1 MKNWPARN
9 MTVIS
14 ILVALASVL
23 HAVETLIPVPYVA
36 PGAKLGLANVVALYA
51 VIILGLPQAL
61 TVSFLRA
68 VLGSLLSGTFLAPG
82 FI

>member
-14 ILVALASVL
+14 ILVAWASVL

-61 TVSFLRA
+61 QLVFYA
-68 VLGSLLSGTFLAPG
+68 QF
-82 FI
+82 